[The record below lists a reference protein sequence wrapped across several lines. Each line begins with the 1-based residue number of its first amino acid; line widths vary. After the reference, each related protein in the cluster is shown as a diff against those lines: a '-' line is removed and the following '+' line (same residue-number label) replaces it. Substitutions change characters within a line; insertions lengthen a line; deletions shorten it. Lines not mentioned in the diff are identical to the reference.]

1 MGIVSTVVKGA
12 AKKTA
17 KKVVKSA
24 AKKTA
29 PKAAKKAVPKAAAAA
44 KPATNAV
51 GMRFDMGAGASMGS
65 SAPARSSFRPGV
77 AGSSK
82 PVGGIVMAP
91 KAATARVGKG
101 TAAGMVP
108 VAPYS
113 PNRYAPLSMAPKTAR
128 KVGAA
133 VGSVAITSGIAVT
146 AGSQQ
151 RKLVNAAKYRK

>member
-1 MGIVSTVVKGA
+1 MAMVKAIAKAA
-12 AKKTA
+12 AKKTVKKAA
-17 KKVVKSA
+17 KGA

-29 PKAAKKAVPKAAAAA
+29 PKAAKKSVAKA
-44 KPATNAV
+44 PSLNAV
-51 GMRFDMGAGASMGS
+51 GMRFDMGAGASAGS

-82 PVGGIVMAP
+82 PAGGAVMAP
-91 KAATARVGKG
+91 KAAAARVGKG

-113 PNRYAPLSMAPKTAR
+113 PNRYKPLSVAPKTAR

-133 VGSVAITSGIAVT
+133 VGSVVITGGVAVS
-146 AGSQQ
+146 ADQKQ
-151 RKLVNAAKYRK
+151 RQLVKAAKYRK

>member
-1 MGIVSTVVKGA
+1 MAIVSAVAKAAGKKAVKKTAKGA

-17 KKVVKSA
+17 
-24 AKKTA
+24 
-29 PKAAKKAVPKAAAAA
+29 AKKAPAKAAPKPAP

-65 SAPARSSFRPGV
+65 SAPARSSYRPGV

-82 PVGGIVMAP
+82 PTGGSVMPP
-91 KAATARVGKG
+91 KVAAARVGKG

-113 PNRYAPLSMAPKTAR
+113 PNRYTPLSMAPKTTR

-133 VGSVAITSGIAVT
+133 VGSVAVTGGMVVT
-146 AGSQQ
+146 ADQKQ
-151 RKLVNAAKYRK
+151 RQLSKAAKYRK

>member
-1 MGIVSTVVKGA
+1 MAMVKAIAKAA
-12 AKKTA
+12 AKKT
-17 KKVVKSA
+17 VK
-24 AKKTA
+24 
-29 PKAAKKAVPKAAAAA
+29 KAAKKSAPKKAPPKAAP

-51 GMRFDMGAGASMGS
+51 GMRFDMAAGASAGS

-82 PVGGIVMAP
+82 PAGGAVMAP
-91 KAATARVGKG
+91 KAAAARVGKG

-113 PNRYAPLSMAPKTAR
+113 PNRYKPLSVAPKTAR

-133 VGSVAITSGIAVT
+133 VGSVAITGGIAVS
-146 AGSQQ
+146 ADQKQ
-151 RKLVNAAKYRK
+151 RQLVKAAKYRK